1 MMRSKDSKPTQPWDE
16 QALAERLGG
25 LADPPVPPGLQEKLL
40 SAIPR
45 RGQTA
50 RRRWPTAW
58 WWAAI
63 GAAAAAGLVLAL
75 LIGPQPPVG
84 GADGPAP
91 EPLHL
96 SADAMERAIDREA
109 AAARLLASAAIL
121 WRHPAGRPDAAKTR
135 DYVARVYADTSAAQ
149 AIPDD
154 DAFEQGELR

>member
-1 MMRSKDSKPTQPWDE
+1 MRSKDSRPAQPWDE

-25 LADPPVPPGLQEKLL
+25 LADPPAPPGLEEKLL
-40 SAIPR
+40 AGIPR

-63 GAAAAAGLVLAL
+63 GTAAAAGLVLAL
-75 LIGPQPPVG
+75 LIGPEPPVG
-84 GADGPAP
+84 GPTNGTP
-91 EPLHL
+91 PL
-96 SADAMERAIDREA
+96 STAAMERAIDREA
-109 AAARLLASAAIL
+109 AAARLLASATIL
-121 WRHPAGRPDAAKTR
+121 WRHPAGRLDAAKIR